1 MFWDRFFHLC
11 ELHNKKPTPLGREL
25 GISSGIITTW
35 KKEGHCPSGEM
46 LIKIANYFDCS
57 IDYLVGRSDCM
68 EIQKTELTH
77 LELQFLEKLRTLPED
92 SQDEILY
99 MLNYKY
105 DKYKNREKEIS
116 SLSNTSEK
124 KNLLA

>member
-1 MFWDRFFHLC
+1 
-11 ELHNKKPTPLGREL
+11 
-25 GISSGIITTW
+25 
-35 KKEGHCPSGEM
+35 
-46 LIKIANYFDCS
+46 
-57 IDYLVGRSDCM
+57 M

-77 LELQFLEKLRTLPED
+77 IELQFLEKLRTLPED